1 MDSQPAPA
9 QDLTP
14 EELLAG
20 SVDASGATK
29 TVREFLDDYF
39 TGSDLVTITNPMSYD
54 TGWVFADPKS
64 ERVEQ
69 PDKNTRRV
77 YHAERQAKVLKP
89 GQSITI
95 PGWQAYI
102 ALDRMWKDYA
112 QREHAGSVGITLS
125 SPVEMAAF
133 IDKAYL
139 GIFDPNEQRPVK
151 KPVTTALAA
160 QSADIDPL
168 VAATSDS
175 ADDDLGFG
183 DNTAPVTTPTTLPI
197 NNAA

>member
-1 MDSQPAPA
+1 MDNQTAPA
-9 QDLTP
+9 RDLTP

-20 SVDASGATK
+20 SVGASGAAK
-29 TVREFLDDYF
+29 TMREFLSDYF

-64 ERVEQ
+64 ERIEQ
-69 PDKNTRRV
+69 PDKSTRRV

-112 QREHAGSVGITLS
+112 QREHAGNVGITLS

-133 IDKAYL
+133 VDKSYL

-151 KPVTTALAA
+151 KPVTTPLAA
-160 QSADIDPL
+160 PVADIDPL
-168 VAATSDS
+168 AAATSDS

-183 DNTAPVTTPTTLPI
+183 DNTAPVTSKNTKK
-197 NNAA
+197 

>member
-1 MDSQPAPA
+1 MDNQPAPA

-20 SVDASGATK
+20 SVGASGATK

-112 QREHAGSVGITLS
+112 QREHAGNVGITLS

-133 IDKAYL
+133 VDKAYM
-139 GIFDPNEQRPVK
+139 GIFDPNEQKVVK
-151 KPVTTALAA
+151 KPVVAA
-160 QSADIDPL
+160 GAAPVADIDPL
-168 VAATSDS
+168 AVAQATDT
-175 ADDDLGFG
+175 DDLGFE
-183 DNTAPVTTPTTLPI
+183 DDAVPVT
-197 NNAA
+197 

>member
-1 MDSQPAPA
+1 MDNQPAPA

-20 SVDASGATK
+20 SVGASGATK

-112 QREHAGSVGITLS
+112 QREHAGNVGITLS

-133 IDKAYL
+133 VDKAYM
-139 GIFDPNEQRPVK
+139 GIFDPNEQKVVK
-151 KPVTTALAA
+151 KPVVAA
-160 QSADIDPL
+160 GAAPVADIDPL
-168 VAATSDS
+168 AVAQATDT
-175 ADDDLGFG
+175 DDLGFE
-183 DNTAPVTTPTTLPI
+183 DDAVPVTSKNTKK
-197 NNAA
+197 

>member
-1 MDSQPAPA
+1 MDNQPAPS

-20 SVDASGATK
+20 SVGASGAAK
-29 TVREFLDDYF
+29 TMREFVSDYF

-54 TGWVFADPKS
+54 TGWVFADPKN
-64 ERVEQ
+64 ERIEQ
-69 PDKNTRRV
+69 PDKSTRRV

-112 QREHAGSVGITLS
+112 QREHAGDVGVTLS
-125 SPVEMAAF
+125 SPVAMAAF
-133 IDKAYL
+133 VDKAYM

-151 KPVTTALAA
+151 KPIVAA
-160 QSADIDPL
+160 AAAPVADIDPL
-168 VAATSDS
+168 AA
-175 ADDDLGFG
+175 AGDDELGF
-183 DNTAPVTTPTTLPI
+183 DDAPAPKAKATATK
-197 NNAA
+197 